1 MHGCVHAVRRSVSA
15 AQGLVYVSRPS
26 LLVAQRCVSA
36 TQPVV
41 HGALRKRACR
51 SEAVI
56 WMAGREDSTAMED
69 VAQGGWVRSERK
81 PGRYAPM
88 QNGLNARNH
97 GFDLPAHRMY
107 VVVGKSRKVG
117 YDA

>member
-1 MHGCVHAVRRSVSA
+1 MRACRPAIRVCGAGIGVCFPAITPCRA
-15 AQGLVYVSRPS
+15 AMCFCNAAGR
-26 LLVAQRCVSA
+26 AWCA
-36 TQPVV
+36 
-41 HGALRKRACR
+41 RKRACR